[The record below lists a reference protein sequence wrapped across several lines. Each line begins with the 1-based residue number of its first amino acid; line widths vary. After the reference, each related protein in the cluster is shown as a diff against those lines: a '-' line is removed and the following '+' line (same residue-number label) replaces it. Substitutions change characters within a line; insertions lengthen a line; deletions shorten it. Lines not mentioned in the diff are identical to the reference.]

1 MNLRKAIPKKPFVP
15 EEGNNSEEE
24 INLIPQDR
32 IGNTD

>member
-1 MNLRKAIPKKPFVP
+1 MDLRKAIPFVP

-32 IGNTD
+32 IGNND